1 MAFRLA
7 KTPYFTAR
15 VTVLTPTDRATFERE
30 TFTVKFRRTNVDE
43 SVELQ
48 KLTPRE
54 AMERVIMGWDDFLDE
69 ENQPVPFNDAT
80 RWALL
85 SEPPALL
92 AINDAFWNTVVKA
105 REKN

>member
-1 MAFRLA
+1 MAFRLT
-7 KTPYFTAR
+7 KTPHFSAR
-15 VTVLTPTDRATFERE
+15 VTVLTPTERATFSRE
-30 TFTVKFRRTNVDE
+30 AFTVKFRRTDVDE
-43 SVELQ
+43 SIELQ

-54 AMERVIMGWDDFLDE
+54 AMERVIVGWEEFLDE

-85 SEPPALL
+85 SQPHALI
-92 AINDAFWNTVVKA
+92 AINDAFWNTLAKA